1 MLRLN
6 GIRKSYK
13 VGPAEIEILKGIDL
27 NLEKGDF
34 LALTGTSGSGKTTLM
49 NIIGLLDRP
58 SSGEYAVDG
67 EKVLYENDDSIS
79 ELRNRKI
86 GFIFQHYNLLPHL
99 TVLDN
104 VGVPLRYRGCDA
116 GEIKHISQDL
126 LNRLGLQELASR
138 MPSELSG
145 GQQQRAALARA
156 LVGSPALL
164 LADEPTG
171 ALDTAAENAVMDL
184 FSELHR
190 DGLTIVLITHNPAM
204 AARSKRHLVLRDGMI
219 GDI

>member
-1 MLRLN
+1 MLRLS
-6 GIRKSYK
+6 GIRKSYR
-13 VGPAEIEILKGIDL
+13 VGPAEVEVLKGIDL
-27 NLEKGDF
+27 EIEKGDF

-58 SSGEYAVDG
+58 SSGDYAVDG
-67 EKVLYENDDSIS
+67 EKVLYENDDSLS

-99 TVLDN
+99 TALDN
-104 VGVPLRYRGCDA
+104 VGVPLCYRRSDE
-116 GEIKHISQDL
+116 GEIKRSSLEL
-126 LNRLGLQELASR
+126 LNKLGLAEVIFR

-145 GQQQRAALARA
+145 GQQQRVALARA

-171 ALDTAAENAVMDL
+171 ALDSAAENAVMDL
-184 FSELHR
+184 FEELHR
-190 DGLTIVLITHNPAM
+190 EGLTIVLITHNPAV
-204 AARSKRHLVLRDGMI
+204 AARSKRHLVLRNGMLGGI
-219 GDI
+219 